1 MNPSLPIRYVIHYSL
16 RIRMRQEINLEFW
29 RFMADDSFHIFSRQ
43 LVPISRFD
51 TSYKRVMSKRATSLT
66 QMNTSVRNGRSDA
79 CFFMQLRATFFPR
92 FNNWLFPDLLLNSP
106 KNCIGVQSL
115 MVMPNK
121 LWRFEWSERGI
132 WSWVI

>member
-79 CFFMQLRATFFPR
+79 CFLCNREQYSLRGSIIDF
-92 FNNWLFPDLLLNSP
+92 FPDLLLNSP
-106 KNCIGVQSL
+106 KNRIGVQSL
-115 MVMPNK
+115 MVMPSK